1 MAHAGSIDAP
11 GIKVEIQQASTRPYL
26 LRAMHEWMTDTSQT
40 PLVVVDA
47 AQEGV
52 QVPPGHVKD
61 GRIVLNIAW
70 SATRNLQM
78 TNDLITFDARF
89 GGVSHS
95 VTLPMRA
102 VRGIYARES
111 GQGMMFQDEPVA
123 VPAAGLAP
131 EAPVAADSKAAAAAD
146 PDRPKPRPGGP
157 GLRLVK

>member
-1 MAHAGSIDAP
+1 
-11 GIKVEIQQASTRPYL
+11 VEIQQASTRPYL

-47 AQEGV
+47 KQEGV

-78 TNDLITFDARF
+78 TNDLITFEARF
-89 GGVSHS
+89 GGVSHF
-95 VTLPMRA
+95 VTLPIGA
-102 VRGIYARES
+102 VQGIYARES
-111 GQGMMFQDEPVA
+111 GQGMMFQDEPA
-123 VPAAGLAP
+123 SSAAPAS
-131 EAPVAADSKAAAAAD
+131 PVAGAEQTGASPDA
-146 PDRPKPRPGGP
+146 DRPKPKPGGP

>member
-1 MAHAGSIDAP
+1 
-11 GIKVEIQQASTRPYL
+11 
-26 LRAMHEWMTDTSQT
+26 MHEWMTDTSQT

-89 GGVSHS
+89 GGVAHS
-95 VTLPMRA
+95 VTLPIRA
-102 VRGIYARES
+102 VLGIYARES
-111 GQGMMFQDEPVA
+111 GQGMMFQDETASSGLLAGSAPTA
-123 VPAAGLAP
+123 EQPAASP
-131 EAPVAADSKAAAAAD
+131 DS
-146 PDRPKPRPGGP
+146 DRPKPRPGGP

>member
-1 MAHAGSIDAP
+1 LIDAP
-11 GIKVEIQQASTRPYL
+11 GFKVETQQASTRPYL

-47 AQEGV
+47 VQEGV

-89 GGVSHS
+89 GGVAHS
-95 VTLPMRA
+95 VMLPIRA
-102 VRGIYARES
+102 VLGIYARES
-111 GQGMMFQDEPVA
+111 GQGMMFQDEPA
-123 VPAAGLAP
+123 LAGQSASPAAAKEKP
-131 EAPVAADSKAAAAAD
+131 AAVSDAE
-146 PDRPKPRPGGP
+146 PPRPKPGGP